1 MKIAL
6 MMLPL
11 SLAASV
17 LAADVSTTFPP
28 SPDRM
33 QIARTAIA
41 AKEWPRAITALTQ
54 AVREDSRNADAHNL
68 LAYSYRKSSPANLA
82 KAFQHYGITLKLDP
96 NHKGAHEYIGEA
108 YLMDKKPAKAEEHL
122 SRLQQI
128 CGNTTC
134 EEYEDLAKA
143 IAEYRGGKP

>member
-1 MKIAL
+1 MKRAVQFL
-6 MMLPL
+6 VLL
-11 SLAASV
+11 LAAPV
-17 LAADVSTTFPP
+17 FAADVSTTFPP

-33 QIARTAIA
+33 QIARAAIA
-41 AKEWPRAITALTQ
+41 AKEWPRAITTLEQ
-54 AVREDSRNADAHNL
+54 AVRDDARNADAHNL
-68 LAYSYRKSSPANLA
+68 LAYSYRKSARPNLA
-82 KAFQHYGITLKLDP
+82 KAFEHYAVALKLVP

-122 SRLQQI
+122 ARLQQI

-143 IAEYRGGKP
+143 IAEYKGGKP